1 MPSLS
6 LEGDPHG
13 ASYVHHKE
21 LQEDFLEEGAP
32 WGCRGEQGKNSCS
45 GKGEPKGKMENRVKT
60 SYITLEKNS
69 ESIVRSRNN
78 FAEAR
83 GLT

>member
-1 MPSLS
+1 
-6 LEGDPHG
+6 
-13 ASYVHHKE
+13 
-21 LQEDFLEEGAP
+21 
-32 WGCRGEQGKNSCS
+32 
-45 GKGEPKGKMENRVKT
+45 MENRVKT